1 VAEVIM
7 SQTFAVKLK
16 QLREA
21 AGISQL
27 ELATRAGMNQF
38 TVAKLEQGQRE
49 PSLQTAQALARALGV
64 SLSAFDGVVFGDA
77 RPDQSAAK
85 PKPGRPRKGAR
96 AASDQG
102 GPSGEETPAVKKRSG
117 KRKGG

>member
-1 VAEVIM
+1 M
-7 SQTFAVKLK
+7 SQTFAGKLK
-16 QLREA
+16 QLRES

-49 PSLQTAQALARALGV
+49 PSLETAQALARALGV
-64 SLSAFDGVVFGDA
+64 SLSAFDAVVFGEA
-77 RPDQSAAK
+77 SPEESAAR
-85 PKPGRPRKGAR
+85 PKPGRPRKGVR
-96 AASDQG
+96 AAPDQG
-102 GPSGEETPAVKKRSG
+102 GPSAEEPPAKKRGG